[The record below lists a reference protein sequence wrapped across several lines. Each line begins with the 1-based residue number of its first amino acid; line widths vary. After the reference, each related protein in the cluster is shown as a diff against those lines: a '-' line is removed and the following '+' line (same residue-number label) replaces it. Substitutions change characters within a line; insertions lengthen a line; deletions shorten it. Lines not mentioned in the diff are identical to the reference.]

1 MNIRSFTF
9 GLMAGSAL
17 GALATAAIA
26 DPPTRVGRIAYV
38 EGEVSLQPPQENF
51 WTDASQNYPV
61 ASGEAFWT
69 GDEGRAELE
78 VGSAE
83 FWLDNQT
90 ELDVVDLDYGRSRL
104 SLAQGSMEVRLRRAP
119 RGGVEIATPAGDV
132 NLSQAGQYRI
142 DVAAP
147 PEDGSY
153 PQVEVTTFDGE
164 AGVPSRDG
172 QVAVDAGESALIDPG
187 ADPYAV
193 DVQDAAIDDW
203 AQDREASERWADW
216 NGDAP
221 AMTGYEDLG
230 RYGAFVDNDQYGQ
243 VWFPSD
249 VPDDWAPYRYGH
261 WASVQP
267 WGWTWIDDQPWGFAP
282 FHYGRWARI
291 DGRWGW
297 VRGQREPEPAY
308 APALVAFFGG
318 GGWNLGYGQ
327 GGALGW
333 APLAPDEA
341 YRPSYQVSDDYLR
354 RLNSANVRQSTINA
368 LAYAPRQNSLNTYR
382 NASAA
387 VVVGANAFSQG
398 APVQRAV
405 LPVAPQTLAS
415 APPSV
420 AFRPP
425 AAGPQA
431 RAGGLPRPTSEGPR
445 ARQPMMAA
453 APPINLRAVRQGL
466 IAQQPGALRPP
477 VIAGAQLEPRQ
488 QAPRPRGFI
497 APSQLRN
504 PGAQARVA
512 PPVVRG
518 APNPPAPGG
527 QAFRPLRPAPGVGA
541 QAPFQAQEQ
550 EQMRLQQ
557 QRAAQAARAREQQQL
572 QSQQQEQMRSQQQAA
587 QAQAAERARQQQEFR
602 TQQQEQ
608 MRGQQQAA
616 QAQAA
621 ARAQQGQQMRMQQQ
635 QAAQAQA
642 AARAQQG
649 QQVRMQ
655 QQQAA
660 QARARQEE
668 ERKRKQPPPD
678 EKGQPP
684 QH

>member
-9 GLMAGSAL
+9 GLMASCAL
-17 GALATAAIA
+17 GALATAALA
-26 DPPTRVGRIAYV
+26 DPPSRVGRIAYV
-38 EGEVSLQPPQENF
+38 EGEVSFQPPQEDF
-51 WTDASQNYPV
+51 WTNASPNYPV
-61 ASGEAFWT
+61 AGGEAFWT

-172 QVAVDAGESALIDPG
+172 LVAVDAGEAALIDPG

-221 AMTGYEDLG
+221 AMTGYKDLA
-230 RYGAFVDNDQYGQ
+230 RYGQFVDTQDYGQ

-297 VRGQREPEPAY
+297 VRGQRDSEPAY

-318 GGWNLGYGQ
+318 EGWNPGYGQ

-333 APLAPDEA
+333 TPLAPDEA
-341 YRPSYQVSDDYLR
+341 YLPSYQVSDDYLR
-354 RLNSANVRQSTINA
+354 RLNRANVSQSTINA
-368 LAYAPRQNSLNTYR
+368 LAHAPRQNSFSNYR

-387 VVVGANAFSQG
+387 VVVGTETFSQG
-398 APVQRAV
+398 APVQRAI
-405 LPVAPQTLAS
+405 LPVAPQILAS
-415 APPSV
+415 ASPSV

-425 AAGPQA
+425 AAAPQA
-431 RAGGLPRPTSEGPR
+431 RAGGLPRPMSEGPR
-445 ARQPMMAA
+445 ARQPMTA
-453 APPINLRAVRQGL
+453 APPPAGLRAVREGL
-466 IAQQPGALRPP
+466 IAQRPGALRPP
-477 VIAGAQLEPRQ
+477 VIAGAELAPRK
-488 QAPRPRGFI
+488 QAPRPSGFI
-497 APSQLRN
+497 APSQLRK
-504 PGAQARVA
+504 PEAQARVA
-512 PPVVRG
+512 PPAMRG
-518 APNPPAPGG
+518 GPNPSAPGG
-527 QAFRPLRPAPGVGA
+527 QAFRPLRPAPAVGA
-541 QAPFQAQEQ
+541 QAPFQAQAQ
-550 EQMRLQQ
+550 GQMRLQQ
-557 QRAAQAARAREQQQL
+557 QQAAQAARAREQQRLRSQQQEQL
-572 QSQQQEQMRSQQQAA
+572 QSQQQQQAD
-587 QAQAAERARQQQEFR
+587 R
-602 TQQQEQ
+602 
-608 MRGQQQAA
+608 
-616 QAQAA
+616 AQAA
-621 ARAQQGQQMRMQQQ
+621 ARALQEQQMRMQQQ
-635 QAAQAQA
+635 QAAQSQA
-642 AARAQQG
+642 AARAQQ
-649 QQVRMQ
+649 QEQMRL
-655 QQQAA
+655 QQQAVQA
-660 QARARQEE
+660 QALERARQQQSLAQQQRGAQAAAEARARQQEE
-668 ERKRKQPPPD
+668 KKRQPPPD
-678 EKGQPP
+678 QPSP
-684 QH
+684 QR